1 MRRQVARDPGDT
13 VRAGSPSPSQPSSFA
28 PRSCSRKLRE
38 TEGTVRKRLLW
49 ATAAIGLL
57 LLMSACAPNAT
68 QDTLQPK
75 GPYAQ
80 ELKSLFVPV
89 FWVAVAVFVI
99 VEGAIVWISIRYRHR
114 KGRDRMPAQ
123 IHGNTR
129 LEIGWTIAPA
139 LILAGVMVPTIATI
153 WDLAR
158 KPPADALHVTVEGFQ
173 WWWGF
178 KYTDPDMQSDFGDG
192 APIRTSDVLV
202 IPAGRVVYLSL
213 ESAGGLIKNSDPER
227 SDYTVIHSF
236 WIPELAGKQDVVPGR
251 TNHILMQA
259 DHPGTYTGQCAEF
272 CGLQHGRM
280 LVRVRALSAEDWD
293 AWVANQKRP
302 GVTPAKGSLASRGM
316 DLFLSPLSGG
326 RGTCVACHAVGGTE
340 AGSPAAPELTHFA
353 DPTHECFAGCNWETT
368 DREALEA
375 WLHDP
380 NGVKLGAKMANYHL
394 SPEEIDALVA
404 YLYSLK

>member
-1 MRRQVARDPGDT
+1 MRRQAARDLGDT
-13 VRAGSPSPSQPSSFA
+13 VRAGSSSPSEPRPS
-28 PRSCSRKLRE
+28 KELRE

-49 ATAAIGLL
+49 AAAVIGLL
-57 LLMSACAPNAT
+57 LLLGACSSHAT
-68 QDTLQPK
+68 QSTLEPQ
-75 GPYAQ
+75 GPFAQ
-80 ELKSLFVPV
+80 KLKDLFVPV
-89 FWVAVAVFVI
+89 FWVAVFVFIV
-99 VEGAIVWISIRYRHR
+99 VEGGIVWIAIRYRHR
-114 KGRDRMPAQ
+114 KGRERMPAQ

-158 KPPADALHVTVEGFQ
+158 KPPADALNVTVRGFQ

-178 KYTDPDMQSDFGDG
+178 EYTDEDMRADFGND
-192 APIRTSDVLV
+192 APIRTADVLV

-213 ESAGGLIKNSDPER
+213 EGAGGLIKNSDPER
-227 SDYTVIHSF
+227 SDYMVIHSF

-259 DHPGTYTGQCAEF
+259 DKPGMYEGQCAEF
-272 CGLQHGRM
+272 CGLQHGKMR
-280 LVRVRALSAEDWD
+280 VRVRALSAGDWD

-302 GVTPAKGSLASRGM
+302 GVTPTDPLARQGM
-316 DLFLSPLSGG
+316 DLFLGQLSGG
-326 RGTCVACHAVGGTE
+326 RGSCVSCHAVGGTE

-375 WLHDP
+375 WLHNP
-380 NGVKLGAKMANYHL
+380 SGVKLGAKMANYHL
-394 SPEEIDALVA
+394 SPDEIDKLVA
-404 YLYSLK
+404 YLYSLR